1 MANKKDSV
9 IFYQSQTEICKRHLT
24 AEQFGRLM
32 YALFAFSEG
41 EDPEVEEDIA
51 LAFEFMSL
59 QQSID
64 REKYDRICERNRE
77 NGKKGG
83 APKGNQNARKNN
95 PKQPNG
101 FQNNPNDNDNDNEN
115 ENENVNVN
123 EDGFDEDDGGLYGVL
138 HNVEL
143 AKGEYE
149 HLRATYV
156 NHKDLIDK
164 VSVWLP
170 NSKKEHTGDHFSLC
184 LKFADKDNWTKKK
197 KEKPVEPIVITD
209 PLDPDEQEAK
219 VQEMKA
225 RLNGAFASS

>member
-64 REKYDRICERNRE
+64 REKYEKKCETNRK
-77 NGKKGG
+77 NGKLGG
-83 APKGNQNARKNN
+83 RPKKNP
-95 PKQPNG
+95 PKPNG
-101 FQNNPNDNDNDNEN
+101 FFQNPNDNDNEN

-149 HLRATYV
+149 HLKATYADY
-156 NHKDLIDK
+156 KGLIDK

-219 VQEMKA
+219 VQEMKK

>member
-64 REKYDRICERNRE
+64 REKYEKKCETNRK
-77 NGKKGG
+77 NGKLGG
-83 APKGNQNARKNN
+83 RPKKNP
-95 PKQPNG
+95 PKPNG
-101 FQNNPNDNDNDNEN
+101 FFKNPNENDNENEN

-170 NSKKEHTGDHFSLC
+170 NSKKEHSGDHFSLC
-184 LKFADKDNWTKKK
+184 LTFADKDNWAKKK

-219 VQEMKA
+219 VQEMKK

>member
-41 EDPEVEEDIA
+41 EYPEVEEDIA

-59 QQSID
+59 QQRID
-64 REKYDRICERNRE
+64 REKYEKKCETN
-77 NGKKGG
+77 
-83 APKGNQNARKNN
+83 RKNGRLGGRPKKN
-95 PKQPNG
+95 PPKANG
-101 FQNNPNDNDNDNEN
+101 FFKNPNENENDNDNDND
-115 ENENVNVN
+115 NENVNVN
-123 EDGFDEDDGGLYGVL
+123 EDGFDEDDGGLYGVK

-143 AKGEYE
+143 APGEYE

-156 NHKDLIDK
+156 DYKGLIDK

-170 NSKKEHTGDHFSLC
+170 NSKKEHVGDHFSLC
-184 LKFADKDNWTKKK
+184 LTFADKDNWAKKK

-219 VQEMKA
+219 VEEMKA
-225 RLNGAFASS
+225 RLNSAVKSS